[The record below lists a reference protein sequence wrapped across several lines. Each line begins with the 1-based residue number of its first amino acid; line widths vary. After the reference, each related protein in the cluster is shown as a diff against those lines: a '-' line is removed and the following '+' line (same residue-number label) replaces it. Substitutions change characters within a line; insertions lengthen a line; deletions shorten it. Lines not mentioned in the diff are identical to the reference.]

1 MPSASGYNPK
11 MSDQDHIV
19 IERGYVRIEEPPGFE
34 VILEEQKFRLQ
45 VVAAA
50 CRDANTNKVLIN
62 GPATKVS
69 LSVIELLELA
79 KEIAKLKLQVALVV
93 NTDLSSGLESFFVDM
108 ASNRGSPMQFFENE
122 EAAKDWLNI

>member
-1 MPSASGYNPK
+1 

-19 IERGYVRIEEPPGFE
+19 IERGYVRIEEPSGFE

-69 LSVIELLELA
+69 LSAIELLELA
-79 KEIAKLKLQVALVV
+79 EKIAELKLQVALVV
-93 NTDLSSGLESFFVDM
+93 NTDISSGLESFFVEM
-108 ASNRGSPMQFFENE
+108 ASDRGSPMRFFENE